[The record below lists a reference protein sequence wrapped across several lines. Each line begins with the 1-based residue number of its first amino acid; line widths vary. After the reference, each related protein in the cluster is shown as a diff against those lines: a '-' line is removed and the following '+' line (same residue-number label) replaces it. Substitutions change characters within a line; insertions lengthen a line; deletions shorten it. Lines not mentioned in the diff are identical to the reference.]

1 MGGEVCV
8 LVLGKCSGISVSD
21 EPLRKNT
28 DDHGRVDTGV
38 DSDAHVAGI
47 LGHHVRMDILEAE
60 LGELPMQKV
69 NRDGKQTSD
78 AECRGDK
85 VICLARGEHLLGEGA
100 VGDGVTVV

>member
-1 MGGEVCV
+1 MGGEEYV
-8 LVLGKCSGISVSD
+8 LVLGECSGISISD

-38 DSDAHVAGI
+38 DSDAHIAAV
-47 LGHHVRMDILEAE
+47 LHDDVRMDILEAE
-60 LGELPMQKV
+60 LGELSMQKV
-69 NRDGKQTSD
+69 NRNGKQTSD

-85 VICLARGEHLLGEGA
+85 VIRLARGEHLLGDGA